1 MATDKP
7 FNPTGA
13 KPGDG
18 KPAPPNAIIVVRADA
33 LEYAPAPQPPQS
45 LHDRLM
51 AVVKEA
57 RAAGYAVVVMY
68 PEELIGVDNEALQI
82 HLVRE
87 GKAYASAHLEPE
99 DEE

>member
-1 MATDKP
+1 MT
-7 FNPTGA
+7 FNPYNA

-18 KPAPPNAIIVVRADA
+18 QPMPPDA
-33 LEYAPAPQPPQS
+33 LIAVAPDGSGLIYIPASSVFPN

-57 RAAGYAVVVMY
+57 RDAGYAVVVMY

-87 GKAYASAHLEPE
+87 GKAYANAHTEP
-99 DEE
+99 DPEE